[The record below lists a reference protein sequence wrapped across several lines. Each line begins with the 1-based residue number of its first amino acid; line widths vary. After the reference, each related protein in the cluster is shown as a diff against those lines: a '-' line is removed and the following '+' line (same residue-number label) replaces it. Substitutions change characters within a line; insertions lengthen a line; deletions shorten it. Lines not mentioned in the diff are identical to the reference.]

1 MSRTS
6 SNSSRSS
13 DKTTYSNTSSSEEEY
28 SDDDNNYETGSESA
42 SGGSSSSSSS
52 GNSRINKSDAGGAE
66 LETQPRETRP
76 SSETLHPCYEDYM
89 PDQEPPLAT
98 SRATNS
104 ETGSQASV
112 KSEAPA
118 LTHESLTEIL
128 AEAFF
133 RAGQK
138 SEKTFPQS
146 EPEPEI
152 AATLLSQVGVK
163 PAAKRKVNPPT
174 KKAAGIGGV
183 ASRSSSSNS
192 RQTTSQTKKKLA
204 NFQKLQKQLASQ
216 IDELLEQLE

>member
-28 SDDDNNYETGSESA
+28 SDDDNNYEAGSESA
-42 SGGSSSSSSS
+42 SGGSSSNS
-52 GNSRINKSDAGGAE
+52 GINKSDAGGAE
-66 LETQPRETRP
+66 LETQPRETRTS

-98 SRATNS
+98 SRAANS

-112 KSEAPA
+112 KSEAPS

-138 SEKTFPQS
+138 GEKTFPQS

-174 KKAAGIGGV
+174 KKAAGIEGV

>member
-42 SGGSSSSSSS
+42 SGGGGSSSSST

-138 SEKTFPQS
+138 SEKTFPPQS

-183 ASRSSSSNS
+183 ASTGS